1 MPTLSWLGKEKVVNH
16 HLDVPFFVL
25 DKKYSFDTQ
34 RNATQRNATQRNATQ
49 RNATQYYTKKINL
62 IP

>member
-25 DKKYSFDTQ
+25 DKKYSFATQ

-49 RNATQYYTKKINL
+49 RNI
-62 IP
+62 IPRKSI

>member
-1 MPTLSWLGKEKVVNH
+1 MPTLSWLGKKKVVNH

-25 DKKYSFDTQ
+25 DKKYSFYATQ

-49 RNATQYYTKKINL
+49 RNI
-62 IP
+62 IPRKSI

>member
-34 RNATQRNATQRNATQ
+34 RNATQRNATQH
-49 RNATQYYTKKINL
+49 YTKKINL
-62 IP
+62 IQ

>member
-1 MPTLSWLGKEKVVNH
+1 MPTLSWLGKEKVINH

-49 RNATQYYTKKINL
+49 RNI
-62 IP
+62 IPRKSI

>member
-49 RNATQYYTKKINL
+49 NYTKKINL
-62 IP
+62 MQ

>member
-1 MPTLSWLGKEKVVNH
+1 MPTLSWLGKEKVVRH

-34 RNATQRNATQRNATQ
+34 RNATQH
-49 RNATQYYTKKINL
+49 YTKKINL
-62 IP
+62 IQ

>member
-49 RNATQYYTKKINL
+49 HYTKKINL
-62 IP
+62 IQ